1 MSESGRL
8 PGRRASLKFKFG
20 RSFYEWRR
28 TPDSWLL
35 MQSRRVAAMLLPD
48 PRFPSMFRIKLPN
61 GSISDMV
68 NLTRAKD
75 AALSLA
81 DAMLDGRKRGFQA
94 PAIAPMEAARPNRAT
109 TRTHRRRPY
118 AQIGGGDAP
127 VPTGDG

>member
-1 MSESGRL
+1 MT
-8 PGRRASLKFKFG
+8 SLKFKFS
-20 RSFYEWRR
+20 RSFYEWKR

-35 MQSRRVAAMLLPD
+35 MQSRRIAAVLLPD
-48 PRFPSMFRIKLPN
+48 PRFLPMFRIKLPD

-81 DAMLDGRKRGFQA
+81 DAVLDGRKRGFQA
-94 PAIAPMEAARPNRAT
+94 PGIAPSMAAARPNRAT
-109 TRTHRRRPY
+109 TRTPRGRPY

-127 VPTGDG
+127 VPTRDGR